1 MISFFLLPI
10 CRDEFLSASN
20 IITFLLLPLPF
31 DFENDWHVSDE
42 IPFQEYLSEF
52 EFLVNLTTQN
62 REIFNGKPRAKSYG
76 HECYSQ

>member
-1 MISFFLLPI
+1 MIFFFLLPI

-20 IITFLLLPLPF
+20 IMTFLLLPLPF

-42 IPFQEYLSEF
+42 IPFQKYLSEF

-62 REIFNGKPRAKSYG
+62 GEIFNGKPRSKCYG
-76 HECYSQ
+76 PEFYSQ